1 MFMKRWVDISD
12 EVYSLYAKN
21 FYWFIEK
28 KINFFAWIQTLI
40 FSILKIRTLSTQP
53 RRPEWLAWIRAMQIN
68 QSISM
73 QIILT
78 VFFFSLAYISL
89 FFQKY

>member
-1 MFMKRWVDISD
+1 MKRWVDISD

-40 FSILKIRTLSTQP
+40 FSILSTQP
-53 RRPEWLAWIRAMQIN
+53 RRPEWLAWIGAMQIN

-73 QIILT
+73 QIMLT
-78 VFFFSLAYISL
+78 VFFFSLAYIYL

>member
-21 FYWFIEK
+21 FYWIIEK
-28 KINFFAWIQTLI
+28 KNFFAWIHPLI
-40 FSILKIRTLSTQP
+40 FSILKIGTLSTRP
-53 RRPEWLAWIRAMQIN
+53 RRPEWLAWIGAMQIN

-78 VFFFSLAYISL
+78 EFFFSLTYISL